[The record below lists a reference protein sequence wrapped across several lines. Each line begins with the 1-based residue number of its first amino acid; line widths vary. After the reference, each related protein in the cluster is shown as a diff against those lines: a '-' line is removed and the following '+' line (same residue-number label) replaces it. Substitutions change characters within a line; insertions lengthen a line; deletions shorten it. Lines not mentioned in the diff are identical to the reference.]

1 MPKLPRASSSAESNA
16 DAPIRSDGGVFC
28 TDFQSCLQRR
38 SLSALQVDNDCGT
51 HSAAQGSQVCHCGE
65 AEGRRGAL
73 SAKREEV
80 PLGCNLGKAAAISPM
95 VFLLFGMCREI
106 ATSASGLLAMTNL
119 GALCQKQCSACC
131 KPPWRSPSAP
141 KNTEAAPLLRRL
153 PTISGE
159 IDKGQS
165 SAWKFCPLH
174 AAFPQRSGCPLPFGR
189 VAHGRNK

>member
-1 MPKLPRASSSAESNA
+1 MHR
-16 DAPIRSDGGVFC
+16 C
-28 TDFQSCLQRR
+28 TTLM
-38 SLSALQVDNDCGT
+38 
-51 HSAAQGSQVCHCGE
+51 CHCEE
-65 AEGRRGAL
+65 ANGRRGAL

-119 GALCQKQCSACC
+119 GALRQKQCSACC

-165 SAWKFCPLH
+165 SAWKFCPCML
-174 AAFPQRSGCPLPFGR
+174 RSHNVPD
-189 VAHGRNK
+189 AHFRSAVSRMAGINKVHNTL

>member
-1 MPKLPRASSSAESNA
+1 MPRPSAK
-16 DAPIRSDGGVFC
+16 RHKDGPFGAGHHC
-28 TDFQSCLQRR
+28 QRR
-38 SLSALQVDNDCGT
+38 APRFVIARPQRG
-51 HSAAQGSQVCHCGE
+51 
-65 AEGRRGAL
+65 RGAL

-119 GALCQKQCSACC
+119 GALRQKQCSACC
-131 KPPWRSPSAP
+131 KPPWRSPSAL